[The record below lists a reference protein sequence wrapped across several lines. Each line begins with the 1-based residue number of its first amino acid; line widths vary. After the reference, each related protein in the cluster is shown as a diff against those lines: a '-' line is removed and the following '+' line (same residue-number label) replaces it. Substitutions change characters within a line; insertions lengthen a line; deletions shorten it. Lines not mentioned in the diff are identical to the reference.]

1 MFCLE
6 TGVKLLTFSW
16 AVYEECSHDKQ
27 PSTGLETACSN
38 GDSIQNSGNGAT
50 QNTQLGLEA
59 AGGEKFVGGEDKGV
73 ITEQVSI
80 AIADSAP
87 GERSIGQVSRNVPL
101 PAGKRGKVRMRTVG
115 PALTHNNICST
126 LFTKLPGCI
135 DMACEL

>member
-1 MFCLE
+1 MCNNDY
-6 TGVKLLTFSW
+6 GPNKLSKSVGTYAGRGWGWES
-16 AVYEECSHDKQ
+16 
-27 PSTGLETACSN
+27 P
-38 GDSIQNSGNGAT
+38 
-50 QNTQLGLEA
+50 LEA